1 MCVIDDIPHASDIL
15 YVYYLLRYY
24 PQLGP
29 VAPSS
34 GPLTWPQGI
43 SFPRRTLCFW
53 SDGSLASSACAV
65 SGMGHGD
72 LGAWD
77 DLGTLRNMK

>member
-29 VAPSS
+29 AAPSS

-53 SDGSLASSACAV
+53 SDGSLASSACAA